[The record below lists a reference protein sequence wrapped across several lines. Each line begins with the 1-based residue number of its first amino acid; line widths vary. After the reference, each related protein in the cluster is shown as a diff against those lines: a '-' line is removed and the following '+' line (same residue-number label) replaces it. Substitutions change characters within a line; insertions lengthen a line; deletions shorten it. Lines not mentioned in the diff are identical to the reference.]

1 MKSKLFK
8 IDFNVDG
15 HNGGQVWRSGFVSQF
30 WNLCLFDIEPH
41 GIFVPTIHEIVKN
54 LNNGIIA
61 SIIAKNIKFKHDGA
75 SGCGCARQQKN
86 RKKKGGISWRLNNT
100 GTNFTYCHK
109 LIPISVKVL
118 NQMDIINY
126 N

>member
-1 MKSKLFK
+1 MFLKVFVRYNFTNLFLKL
-8 IDFNVDG
+8 IGHFNVDG

-75 SGCGCARQQKN
+75 SGCGCARQQKIE
-86 RKKKGGISWRLNNT
+86 RKKVE
-100 GTNFTYCHK
+100 
-109 LIPISVKVL
+109 SVG
-118 NQMDIINY
+118 D
-126 N
+126 